1 MKNMN
6 ELNYLNHPDD
16 LMNQESNGTIRKKR
30 KRNLCELGE
39 LGKISEPREADRKS
53 PPNKLG
59 AVCVGGVSTMKG
71 SCVQRELSGKAR

>member
-6 ELNYLNHPDD
+6 ELNYLSHPDD

-30 KRNLCELGE
+30 KRNLCELG
-39 LGKISEPREADRKS
+39 KISEPREADRQS

-71 SCVQRELSGKAR
+71 SCVQRELSGKGR